1 MPVEDDWKAII
12 NYGGRVRRITYDETA
27 NNVATTF
34 FSALEERRPNTYILP
49 RLQELSW
56 KIATPV
62 ALDRCRMFFNP
73 GIQTVNLKVETKIP
87 ELNAFLTD
95 MSSRTKLKGFS
106 FNSSTNLPDAF
117 TALLAP
123 QTGLEKVV
131 LVAPGALSSGVG
143 RWIASLSHLKCL
155 QLDLTGRS
163 PIAVE
168 GFFDELQPR
177 SGDSTPSSIGST
189 DSGIF
194 SGDDLDFTEIRKS
207 VMRLTGDLPSKG
219 SFSKLKELH
228 LTGEVANIAVFL
240 KHLDSNSIVHLDIV
254 IEDPPDNADWQDLSG
269 LICDCF
275 SDTLRTLRISATASS
290 KFADLVRSTSR
301 AEPPT
306 KRLSLEQLMNLTNL
320 IRLDIDLPD
329 SIVFTPTDIECLAK
343 ACPNLEM
350 LKLCPLARFPPP
362 HFPKITLASLA
373 PLTVHCKRL
382 HTLAVVFNATPGS
395 LSLLK
400 SQKACSPSLL
410 RLHVGHSWAADPLQ
424 ISILLSH
431 LMPRLESLKWF
442 QEKSR
447 GGFIEAH
454 AKSWQSV
461 SETLPHLQL
470 LRLTEKSFLDIP
482 EPLEKSTSEKSVDA
496 TVSLTTCGVQAR
508 PLSVDASI
516 QISPILISRE
526 VNAVQ
531 TTVAEFVDATIPSYE
546 IGVQAT
552 VIPPLTV
559 STAVNTVVQPPLSD
573 NITYPPLSPSKFE
586 FSPIRRPYSSLYF
599 FSSLLGFF
607 SFAYRLTTLPFSF
620 TSRILHLTLARRQCS
635 NPNPD
640 SRFELQKLTT
650 PSVESSQPTDATQSF
665 GSHDIPLDTLPVRQ

>member
-1 MPVEDDWKAII
+1 
-12 NYGGRVRRITYDETA
+12 
-27 NNVATTF
+27 
-34 FSALEERRPNTYILP
+34 
-49 RLQELSW
+49 
-56 KIATPV
+56 
-62 ALDRCRMFFNP
+62 MFLNP
-73 GIQTVNLKVETKIP
+73 GIQTVNLKAETKIP

-117 TALLAP
+117 TGLLAP
-123 QTGLEKVV
+123 QKGLEKVV

-143 RWIASLSHLKCL
+143 RWIASLPHLKCL

-168 GFFDELQPR
+168 GFFDELRPR

-194 SGDDLDFTEIRKS
+194 SDDLDFTEIRKS
-207 VMRLTGDLPSKG
+207 VMRLTGDLPSRG
-219 SFSKLKELH
+219 SFSKLRELH

-329 SIVFTPTDIECLAK
+329 SIVFTPVDIECLAK
-343 ACPNLEM
+343 ACPNLEI
-350 LKLCPLARFPPP
+350 LRLCPLARFPPP
-362 HFPKITLASLA
+362 HSPKITLASLA

-395 LSLLK
+395 PSLLK
-400 SQKACSPSLL
+400 SQMACSPSLL
-410 RLHVGHSWAADPLQ
+410 RFHVGHSWAADPLQ

-454 AKSWQSV
+454 AKGWQSV

-470 LRLTEKSFLDIP
+470 LRLTEKSFLDIFEPP
-482 EPLEKSTSEKSVDA
+482 EISTSEKSVDA

-516 QISPILISRE
+516 QISPILVSRE

-531 TTVAEFVDATIPSYE
+531 TTVAEFVDATIPSHE
-546 IGVQAT
+546 VGVQAS
-552 VIPPLTV
+552 VILPLTV
-559 STAVNTVVQPPLSD
+559 STAVNTIVQPPA
-573 NITYPPLSPSKFE
+573 NGNATYPPLSPSKFE
-586 FSPIRRPYSSLYF
+586 CSPIQRPYGSLYF

-620 TSRILHLTLARRQCS
+620 TSRILHLALARRQCS
-635 NPNPD
+635 NSNPD
-640 SRFELQKLTT
+640 SRFELQKLST
-650 PSVESSQPTDATQSF
+650 PSVESSQPTDSTQSF

>member
-1 MPVEDDWKAII
+1 
-12 NYGGRVRRITYDETA
+12 
-27 NNVATTF
+27 
-34 FSALEERRPNTYILP
+34 
-49 RLQELSW
+49 
-56 KIATPV
+56 
-62 ALDRCRMFFNP
+62 MFFNP
-73 GIQTVNLKVETKIP
+73 GIQIVNLKVETKIP

-106 FNSSTNLPDAF
+106 FNTSTNLPDAF
-117 TALLAP
+117 TGLLAP
-123 QTGLEKVV
+123 QKGLEKVV

-168 GFFDELQPR
+168 GFFDELRPR

-194 SGDDLDFTEIRKS
+194 SDDLDFTEIRKS

-219 SFSKLKELH
+219 SFSKLRELH

>member
-1 MPVEDDWKAII
+1 
-12 NYGGRVRRITYDETA
+12 
-27 NNVATTF
+27 
-34 FSALEERRPNTYILP
+34 
-49 RLQELSW
+49 
-56 KIATPV
+56 
-62 ALDRCRMFFNP
+62 MFLNP
-73 GIQTVNLKVETKIP
+73 GIQTVNLKVEAKIP

-117 TALLAP
+117 TGLLAP
-123 QTGLEKVV
+123 QKGLEKVV

-143 RWIASLSHLKCL
+143 RWIASLPHLKCL

-168 GFFDELQPR
+168 GFFDELQSR
-177 SGDSTPSSIGST
+177 SGDSTPSSICST

-194 SGDDLDFTEIRKS
+194 SDDLDFTEIRKS
-207 VMRLTGDLPSKG
+207 VMRLTGDLPSRG
-219 SFSKLKELH
+219 SFSKLRELH

-275 SDTLRTLRISATASS
+275 SDNLRTLRISATASS

-306 KRLSLEQLMNLTNL
+306 KRLSLVQLMNLMNL

-329 SIVFTPTDIECLAK
+329 SIVFTPVDIECLAK
-343 ACPNLEM
+343 ACPNLEI
-350 LKLCPLARFPPP
+350 LRLCPLARFPPP
-362 HFPKITLASLA
+362 HSPKITLASLA
-373 PLTVHCKRL
+373 PLTVYCKRL

-395 LSLLK
+395 GSPTLLK
-400 SQKACSPSLL
+400 SQMACSPSLL

-454 AKSWQSV
+454 AKGWQSV
-461 SETLPHLQL
+461 SEILPHLQL
-470 LRLTEKSFLDIP
+470 LRLTEKSFLDVP
-482 EPLEKSTSEKSVDA
+482 EPAEKYTSEKSVDA

-508 PLSVDASI
+508 PLSADASI
-516 QISPILISRE
+516 QISPILVSRE
-526 VNAVQ
+526 VNAVR
-531 TTVAEFVDATIPSYE
+531 TTVAEFVDATIPSHE
-546 IGVQAT
+546 VGVQASVT
-552 VIPPLTV
+552 LPLTV
-559 STAVNTVVQPPLSD
+559 STAVNTIVQPPLND
-573 NITYPPLSPSKFE
+573 NATYPPLSPSKFE
-586 FSPIRRPYSSLYF
+586 CSPIRRPYPSLYF
-599 FSSLLGFF
+599 LSSLLGFF

-635 NPNPD
+635 DSNPD

-665 GSHDIPLDTLPVRQ
+665 GSHDIALDTLPVRQ

>member
-1 MPVEDDWKAII
+1 
-12 NYGGRVRRITYDETA
+12 
-27 NNVATTF
+27 
-34 FSALEERRPNTYILP
+34 
-49 RLQELSW
+49 
-56 KIATPV
+56 
-62 ALDRCRMFFNP
+62 MFLNP
-73 GIQTVNLKVETKIP
+73 GIQTVNLKVEAKIP

-95 MSSRTKLKGFS
+95 MSSRTKLKGFF

-117 TALLAP
+117 TGLLAP
-123 QTGLEKVV
+123 QKGLEKVV

-143 RWIASLSHLKCL
+143 RWIASLPHLKCL

-168 GFFDELQPR
+168 GFFDELRPR
-177 SGDSTPSSIGST
+177 SGDSTPSSICSA

-194 SGDDLDFTEIRKS
+194 SDDLDFTEIRKS
-207 VMRLTGDLPSKG
+207 VMRLTGDLPSRG
-219 SFSKLKELH
+219 SFSKLRELH

-254 IEDPPDNADWQDLSG
+254 IEDPPDNAYWQDLSG

-275 SDTLRTLRISATASS
+275 SETLRTLRISATASS
-290 KFADLVRSTSR
+290 KFADLVRSTPR

-329 SIVFTPTDIECLAK
+329 SIVFTPVDIECLAK

-350 LKLCPLARFPPP
+350 LRLCPLARFPPP
-362 HFPKITLASLA
+362 HSPKITLASLA

-395 LSLLK
+395 PSLLK
-400 SQKACSPSLL
+400 SQMACSPSLL

-454 AKSWQSV
+454 ARGWQSA
-461 SETLPHLQL
+461 SEILPHLQL
-470 LRLTEKSFLDIP
+470 LRLTEKSFLDAP
-482 EPLEKSTSEKSVDA
+482 EPAEKYTSEKSVDA
-496 TVSLTTCGVQAR
+496 TISLTTCGVQAR
-508 PLSVDASI
+508 PQSADASI
-516 QISPILISRE
+516 QISPILVSRE
-526 VNAVQ
+526 VNAVR
-531 TTVAEFVDATIPSYE
+531 TTVAELVDATIPSHE
-546 IGVQAT
+546 AGVQAS
-552 VIPPLTV
+552 VILPLTV
-559 STAVNTVVQPPLSD
+559 STAVNTIVQPPLD
-573 NITYPPLSPSKFE
+573 GNDTYPPLNPSE
-586 FSPIRRPYSSLYF
+586 FDCSPIRRHYPSLYF
-599 FSSLLGFF
+599 LSSLLGFF

-635 NPNPD
+635 NSNPD

>member
-1 MPVEDDWKAII
+1 
-12 NYGGRVRRITYDETA
+12 
-27 NNVATTF
+27 
-34 FSALEERRPNTYILP
+34 
-49 RLQELSW
+49 
-56 KIATPV
+56 
-62 ALDRCRMFFNP
+62 MFFNP

-106 FNSSTNLPDAF
+106 FNSSTSLPDAF
-117 TALLAP
+117 TGLLAP
-123 QTGLEKVV
+123 QKGLEKVV
-131 LVAPGALSSGVG
+131 LVAPGALSSDVG

-168 GFFDELQPR
+168 GFFDELRPR

-194 SGDDLDFTEIRKS
+194 SDDLDFTEIRKS

-219 SFSKLKELH
+219 FFSRLRELH

-329 SIVFTPTDIECLAK
+329 SIVFTPVDIECLAK
-343 ACPNLEM
+343 ACPNLEI

-395 LSLLK
+395 PSLLK
-400 SQKACSPSLL
+400 SQIACSPSLL

-442 QEKSR
+442 QEKNR

-496 TVSLTTCGVQAR
+496 TVSLTTRGVQAR

-516 QISPILISRE
+516 QISPILVSRE
-526 VNAVQ
+526 VDAVR
-531 TTVAEFVDATIPSYE
+531 TTVAEFVDATIPSHE
-546 IGVQAT
+546 VGVQAA
-552 VIPPLTV
+552 VILPLTV
-559 STAVNTVVQPPLSD
+559 STAVNTIVQPPLSD
-573 NITYPPLSPSKFE
+573 NVTYPPLNPSKTE
-586 FSPIRRPYSSLYF
+586 YSPIRRPHPSLYF
-599 FSSLLGFF
+599 LSSLLGFF
-607 SFAYRLTTLPFSF
+607 SFAYRITTLPFSF

-635 NPNPD
+635 NSNPD

-650 PSVESSQPTDATQSF
+650 TSVESSQPSDVTTQSF

>member
-1 MPVEDDWKAII
+1 
-12 NYGGRVRRITYDETA
+12 
-27 NNVATTF
+27 
-34 FSALEERRPNTYILP
+34 
-49 RLQELSW
+49 
-56 KIATPV
+56 
-62 ALDRCRMFFNP
+62 MFFNP
-73 GIQTVNLKVETKIP
+73 GIQIVNLKVETKIP

-106 FNSSTNLPDAF
+106 FNTSTNLPDAF
-117 TALLAP
+117 TGLLAP
-123 QTGLEKVV
+123 QKGLEKVV

-168 GFFDELQPR
+168 GFFDELRPR

-194 SGDDLDFTEIRKS
+194 SDDLDFTEIRKS

-219 SFSKLKELH
+219 SFSKLRELH

-650 PSVESSQPTDATQSF
+650 PSVESS
-665 GSHDIPLDTLPVRQ
+665 

>member
-1 MPVEDDWKAII
+1 
-12 NYGGRVRRITYDETA
+12 
-27 NNVATTF
+27 
-34 FSALEERRPNTYILP
+34 
-49 RLQELSW
+49 
-56 KIATPV
+56 
-62 ALDRCRMFFNP
+62 MFFNP
-73 GIQTVNLKVETKIP
+73 GLQTVNLKVETKIP

-117 TALLAP
+117 TGLLAP
-123 QTGLEKVV
+123 QKGLERVV

-143 RWIASLSHLKCL
+143 RWIASLPHLKCL

-168 GFFDELQPR
+168 GFFDELRPR

-194 SGDDLDFTEIRKS
+194 SDDLDFTEIRKS

-219 SFSKLKELH
+219 SFSKLRELH

-254 IEDPPDNADWQDLSG
+254 IEDPPDNADWQDLSS

-329 SIVFTPTDIECLAK
+329 SIVFTPVDIECLAK
-343 ACPNLEM
+343 ACPNLEI
-350 LKLCPLARFPPP
+350 LRLCPLARFPPP
-362 HFPKITLASLA
+362 HSPKITLASLA
-373 PLTVHCKRL
+373 PLTIHCKRL
-382 HTLAVVFNATPGS
+382 HTLAIVFNATPGS
-395 LSLLK
+395 ASLLK
-400 SQKACSPSLL
+400 SQIACSPSLL

-454 AKSWQSV
+454 ARSWQSV
-461 SETLPHLQL
+461 TEILPHLQL

-482 EPLEKSTSEKSVDA
+482 EPPEKFTMEKSVDA
-496 TVSLTTCGVQAR
+496 TVSLTSCGVQAR

-516 QISPILISRE
+516 QISPILVSRE
-526 VNAVQ
+526 VNAVR
-531 TTVAEFVDATIPSYE
+531 TTVAESVDATIPSHE
-546 IGVQAT
+546 VGVQAA
-552 VIPPLTV
+552 VITPLTV
-559 STAVNTVVQPPLSD
+559 STAVNTIVEPPLSSSV
-573 NITYPPLSPSKFE
+573 TYPPLSPSKFE
-586 FSPIRRPYSSLYF
+586 FSPKQRLYPSLYF

-620 TSRILHLTLARRQCS
+620 TSRILQLTLARRQCS
-635 NPNPD
+635 NSNPD

-650 PSVESSQPTDATQSF
+650 PSVESQPTDATQSF
-665 GSHDIPLDTLPVRQ
+665 GSNDIPLDTLPVRQ

>member
-1 MPVEDDWKAII
+1 
-12 NYGGRVRRITYDETA
+12 
-27 NNVATTF
+27 
-34 FSALEERRPNTYILP
+34 
-49 RLQELSW
+49 
-56 KIATPV
+56 
-62 ALDRCRMFFNP
+62 MFLNP
-73 GIQTVNLKVETKIP
+73 GVQTVNLKVETKIP

-117 TALLAP
+117 TGLLAP
-123 QTGLEKVV
+123 QKGLEKVV
-131 LVAPGALSSGVG
+131 LVAPGALSSDVG
-143 RWIASLSHLKCL
+143 RWIASLPHLKCL

-168 GFFDELQPR
+168 GFFDELRPR

-194 SGDDLDFTEIRKS
+194 SDDLDFTEIRKS
-207 VMRLTGDLPSKG
+207 VMRLTGDLPSRG
-219 SFSKLKELH
+219 SFSKLRELH

-240 KHLDSNSIVHLDIV
+240 KHLDSNSILHLDIV

-275 SDTLRTLRISATASS
+275 SDTLRSLRISATASS
-290 KFADLVRSTSR
+290 KFTDLVRSTSR

-329 SIVFTPTDIECLAK
+329 SIVFTPVDIECLAK
-343 ACPNLEM
+343 ACPNLEI
-350 LKLCPLARFPPP
+350 LRLCPLARFPPP
-362 HFPKITLASLA
+362 HSPKITLASLA
-373 PLTVHCKRL
+373 PLTIHCKRL

-395 LSLLK
+395 PKLLK
-400 SQKACSPSLL
+400 SQLACSPSLL
-410 RLHVGHSWAADPLQ
+410 RFHVGHSWAADPLQ

-482 EPLEKSTSEKSVDA
+482 EPPEKSTSEKSVDA
-496 TVSLTTCGVQAR
+496 TVSLTTCGIQAR
-508 PLSVDASI
+508 PQSVDASI
-516 QISPILISRE
+516 QISPILVSRE

-531 TTVAEFVDATIPSYE
+531 TTVAEFVDATIPSHE
-546 IGVQAT
+546 VGVQAS
-552 VIPPLTV
+552 VILPLTV
-559 STAVNTVVQPPLSD
+559 STAVSTIVQPTL
-573 NITYPPLSPSKFE
+573 NGNATYPPLSPSKFE
-586 FSPIRRPYSSLYF
+586 CSPIRRPYGSLYF
-599 FSSLLGFF
+599 LSSLLNFF

-620 TSRILHLTLARRQCS
+620 TSRILHLTLTRRQYS
-635 NPNPD
+635 NSNPD
-640 SRFELQKLTT
+640 SRFELQKITT
-650 PSVESSQPTDATQSF
+650 PSVESAQPTDAAQSF
-665 GSHDIPLDTLPVRQ
+665 GFHDIPLDTLPVRQ